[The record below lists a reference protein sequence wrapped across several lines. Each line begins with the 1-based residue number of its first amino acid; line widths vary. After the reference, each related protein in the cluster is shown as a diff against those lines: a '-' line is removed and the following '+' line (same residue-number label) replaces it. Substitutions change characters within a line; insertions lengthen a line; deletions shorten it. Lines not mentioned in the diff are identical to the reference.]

1 MSIFYLPDY
10 VSRLDHFEMKE
21 KQIRVNNSSPLPLRL
36 KIIAGYVSLL
46 ALLGIIVFLVW
57 LEHRKIEALN
67 SGELLISQKREAVN
81 RTFEKLLDFSF
92 SDDFLLLRDNGK
104 FNEYRMKR
112 EVAMDALNGLK
123 QYYPSDIQHSQ
134 IDKVSSLLLEKE
146 TLLLGVMNALS
157 DFSRIDSLLQRR
169 IPIIALQA
177 QTPQQPDA
185 SVTAEKKRGGFFG
198 LFKKKE
204 ERSAYARQREKT
216 GQPSASRQTTG
227 KLYSLQRE
235 MHTQYTDYWYK
246 LTIYSDSL
254 QRRNTELNSQIS
266 ELICEFEQT
275 AIKQAEKETRER
287 TALKEQSF
295 RIILFIAAAAILL
308 IVVFYLFIH
317 HDIRKR
323 LEYRKRLETSDRRN
337 RELLTARQNLI
348 LTVSHDLRAP
358 LGTISEYAELLQD
371 EKSLKQRKGYATNI
385 LHASRHVI
393 GLANNLLY
401 YYRLEAEK
409 EQPEKEIFH
418 PGRTVEDTARSF
430 LPMAERKGLGL
441 TTEVTDSDVLVEGDC
456 GRLVQ
461 ILNNLLSNAIKFTR
475 AGYIHVGAQYRAGK
489 LSFFVRDTGIGI
501 DKEKQEQIFT
511 AFERGE
517 APDAEQGFGLGL
529 AITYKLVTLLEG
541 TIRLQ
546 STPGH
551 GSTFEVCLPMPETEG
566 LADMTKRFPEC
577 GVLSGLRILA
587 IDDDRMQLDV
597 PRKMYARYGIECD
610 CCLNIGELVATLRH
624 NRYDLVLTDMR
635 MPEMDGYGVLDLL
648 RSCNLEQTKTIPVL
662 AVTAQTGE
670 KTEHFKH
677 AGFADCLHKPFS
689 PEELMS
695 VTSRIDRTNFTAIM
709 EGEENTRELLDM
721 FIKDTEK
728 ELSEMRDAVGTADY
742 MRLRH
747 IIHKAAP
754 LWGMIRINVSL
765 RELEELASLSS
776 EKWCKELDGRIKRL
790 MEAVEHAVKKAKEL
804 KDESD
809 GNHTGS
815 RG

>member
-1 MSIFYLPDY
+1 M
-10 VSRLDHFEMKE
+10 RTKQ
-21 KQIRVNNSSPLPLRL
+21 KQINNLSLPLRV
-36 KIIAGYVSLL
+36 KIIAGYGLL
-46 ALLGIIVFLVW
+46 LILLGSIVFLVW
-57 LEHRKIEALN
+57 LEHRKIETLN
-67 SGELLISQKREAVN
+67 NSEQLIRHKIEIVN
-81 RTFEKLLDFSF
+81 RTFERLLDFSF
-92 SDDFLLLRDNGK
+92 SDDFLLLHDKDK

-112 EVAMDALNGLK
+112 EAAVTALNELK
-123 QYYPSDIQHSQ
+123 LYYPSDIQHSQ
-134 IDKVSSLLLEKE
+134 IDKVSSLLQEKE

-157 DFSRIDSLLQRR
+157 DFTRMDSLLQQR
-169 IPIIALQA
+169 IPAIASQA
-177 QTPQQPDA
+177 QTPQQPDI
-185 SVTAEKKRGGFFG
+185 TGKTEKKRFGFFG

-204 ERSAYARQREKT
+204 EKSAYARQKEKT
-216 GQPSASRQTTG
+216 KQPSVSRQTTG
-227 KLYSLQRE
+227 RLYSLQKE
-235 MHTQYTDYWYK
+235 MHAQYTDYWYR

-254 QRRNTELNSQIS
+254 QQRNTELNSQIS

-275 AIKQAEKETRER
+275 VVMQAEKEVKER
-287 TALKEQSF
+287 AALKEQSF

-323 LEYRKRLETSDRRN
+323 LEYRKRLEVSDRRN
-337 RELLTARQNLI
+337 RELLAARRNLI

-358 LGTISEYAELLQD
+358 LSTISEYAELLQN
-371 EKSLKQRKGYATNI
+371 EKSLKQRKGYVTNI

-409 EQPEKEIFH
+409 EQSEKEIFH
-418 PGRTVEDTARSF
+418 PGQTVEDTARSF

-441 TTEVTDSDVLVEGDC
+441 TTEVADLDVLVEGDC

-475 AGYIHVGAQYRAGK
+475 AGYIHIGAQYRAGK

-501 DKEKQEQIFT
+501 DKERQEQIFT

-517 APDAEQGFGLGL
+517 APGAEQGFGLGL
-529 AITYKLVTLLEG
+529 AITYKLVTLLQG

-566 LADMTKRFPEC
+566 MAKTEKRFPEC
-577 GVLSGLRILA
+577 GELSGMRILA

-597 PRKMYARYGIECD
+597 TQKMYARYGIECD
-610 CCLNIGELVATLRH
+610 CCLNIGELVAALRH

-635 MPEMDGYGVLDLL
+635 MPEMDGYDVLVLL
-648 RSCNLEQTKTIPVL
+648 RSSNLQQTKTIPVL
-662 AVTAQTGE
+662 AVTAQVGE
-670 KTEHFKH
+670 KPEHFKH
-677 AGFADCLHKPFS
+677 MGFAGCLHKPFS
-689 PEELMS
+689 SEELMS

-721 FIKDTEK
+721 FIEDTEK
-728 ELSEMRDAVGTADY
+728 ELSEMRDALDMADY

-790 MEAVEHAVKKAKEL
+790 MEAVVHAVKKAKEL
-804 KDESD
+804 KEEPDE
-809 GNHTGS
+809 NHISS

>member
-1 MSIFYLPDY
+1 M
-10 VSRLDHFEMKE
+10 RTKQ
-21 KQIRVNNSSPLPLRL
+21 KQINNLSLPLRV
-36 KIIAGYVSLL
+36 KIIAGYGLL
-46 ALLGIIVFLVW
+46 LILLGSIVFLVW
-57 LEHRKIEALN
+57 LEHRKIETLN
-67 SGELLISQKREAVN
+67 NSEQLIRHKREAVN
-81 RTFEKLLDFSF
+81 RTFERLLDFSF
-92 SDDFLLLRDNGK
+92 SDDFLLLHDKDK

-112 EVAMDALNGLK
+112 EVAVTALNELK
-123 QYYPSDIQHSQ
+123 LYYPSDIQHFQ
-134 IDKVSSLLLEKE
+134 IDKVSSLLQEKE
-146 TLLLGVMNALS
+146 TLLFGVMNALS
-157 DFSRIDSLLQRR
+157 NFSRMDSLLQLR
-169 IPIIALQA
+169 IPIIVSQA
-177 QTPQQPDA
+177 QVPDQPNI
-185 SVTAEKKRGGFFG
+185 TGKTEKKRIGFLG

-204 ERSAYARQREKT
+204 EKSAYARQKEKT
-216 GQPSASRQTTG
+216 EQSSIFRQRTG
-227 KLYSLQRE
+227 RLYSLQKE
-235 MHTQYTDYWYK
+235 MHAQYTDYWYK

-275 AIKQAEKETRER
+275 AVMQAEKEAKER

-308 IVVFYLFIH
+308 IMVFYLFIH

-323 LEYRKRLETSDRRN
+323 LEYRKRLEASDRRN
-337 RELLTARQNLI
+337 RELLAARRNLI

-358 LGTISEYAELLQD
+358 LGTICEYAELLQN
-371 EKSLKQRKGYATNI
+371 EKRLKQRKGYATNI

-418 PGRTVEDTARSF
+418 PGRMVEDIARSF
-430 LPMAERKGLGL
+430 LPVAERKGLGL
-441 TTEVTDSDVLVEGDC
+441 TTEVTDLDVLVEGDC

-475 AGYIHVGAQYRAGK
+475 IGYIHIGAQYRAEK

-501 DKEKQEQIFT
+501 DEEKQEQIFT

-541 TIRLQ
+541 TIRVQ

-577 GVLSGLRILA
+577 GELSGMRILA

-597 PRKMYARYGIECD
+597 TQKMYARYGIECD
-610 CCLNIGELVATLRH
+610 CCLNVGELVTALRH
-624 NRYDLVLTDMR
+624 NRYDLILTDMR
-635 MPEMDGYGVLDLL
+635 MPEMDGYGVLTLL
-648 RSCNLEQTKTIPVL
+648 RSSNLQQTKTIPVL
-662 AVTAQTGE
+662 AVTAQVGE
-670 KTEHFKH
+670 KPEHFKH
-677 AGFADCLHKPFS
+677 MGFAGCLHKPFS
-689 PEELMS
+689 SEELMS
-695 VTSRIDRTNFTAIM
+695 VTSRVDRTNFTAIM
-709 EGEENTRELLDM
+709 EGEENMNEMLDI
-721 FIKDTEK
+721 FIKDTAK
-728 ELSEMRDAVGTADY
+728 ELSEMREALGTADY

-790 MEAVEHAVKKAKEL
+790 MEAVEQAVKKAKEL
-804 KDESD
+804 KEESD
-809 GNHTGS
+809 ENHIGS